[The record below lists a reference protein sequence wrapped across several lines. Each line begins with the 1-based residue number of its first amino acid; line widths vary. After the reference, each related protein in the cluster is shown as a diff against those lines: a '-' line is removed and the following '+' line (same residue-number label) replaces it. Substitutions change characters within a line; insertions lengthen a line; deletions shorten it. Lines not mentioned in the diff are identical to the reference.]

1 MTTPHAHAAEGEAPW
16 EERPRTFWPRDRD
29 PLELL
34 GEPGTVE
41 RWHPLSTPQRLE
53 MDGPDASSDGY
64 SRYIT
69 HHRDTFGSVATAS
82 LAGGGDE
89 REYEAGG
96 GYVVHRLQLK
106 SSVADEL
113 NGALVAAT
121 ETVRRADSRGLSIS
135 NQGGWHSSGN
145 FIDHTC
151 YQGGDGERIFGA
163 AAAGFV
169 AALEEAVALALPDLA
184 QVGSYE
190 TSGFNGLVLPVVS
203 LSLLP
208 LCLALAP
215 ALAYALALTLALVM
229 AAPPHPQ
236 QESRRPT
243 RAWLNENR
251 AGAYNTAHAH
261 GLGYSGV
268 YYVRLPGETAVPGQ
282 DLASVTGGCLVL
294 RTAPTGA
301 ADGGDGGSAP
311 TPAAAAPVSS
321 AGYNVGFYAGPPGV
335 GPATTGASIEAGA
348 DQFYSMLQPCAGML
362 VLFPSHLL
370 HAVFPWWLE
379 PGSEGGTS
387 RISIAFNI

>member
-1 MTTPHAHAAEGEAPW
+1 MRTPRALAAEGEGEAPW

-41 RWHPLSTPQRLE
+41 RWHPHSTPQRLE
-53 MDGPDASSDGY
+53 LDGPDTGSDGY

-145 FIDHTC
+145 LIDHTC

-163 AAAGFV
+163 ATAGFV

-184 QVGSYE
+184 QVSSYE
-190 TSGFNGLVLPVVS
+190 TSRFGGLFLSVVS
-203 LSLLP
+203 LSL
-208 LCLALAP
+208 AP
-215 ALAYALALTLALVM
+215 VLAYALALALTLALVM
-229 AAPPHPQ
+229 AALPHSQ

-268 YYVRLPGETAVPGQ
+268 YYVRLPGET
-282 DLASVTGGCLVL
+282 TEGGCLVM
-294 RTAPTGA
+294 RTAPAGA
-301 ADGGDGGSAP
+301 ADGAEGSSAP

-321 AGYNVGFYAGPPGV
+321 VGYNLGFYAGPPGV
-335 GPATTGASIEAGA
+335 GPAAGASMESRA
-348 DQFYSMLQPCAGML
+348 DQFYSLLQPCAGML
-362 VLFPSHLL
+362 VLFPSHFL